1 MVIAAKDEFCSRIER
16 LQRRL
21 HAASGA
27 LVARRRSE
35 VHALTSRRGLA
46 GWSARLAL
54 RWRHASE
61 LGHALRRSAAAHV
74 ARRDRAARTLQM
86 RLEARDLR
94 RTLAALRGRLGQA
107 DSRVGAAAARTHDRA
122 AARLTAATGRLQSL
136 SPLAVLA
143 RGYAVCWN
151 GERTAIVRSANAV
164 SPGDRVRVTLQEGE
178 LDCEVRGTDRAIPLA

>member
-1 MVIAAKDEFCSRIER
+1 
-16 LQRRL
+16 
-21 HAASGA
+21 
-27 LVARRRSE
+27 
-35 VHALTSRRGLA
+35 
-46 GWSARLAL
+46 
-54 RWRHASE
+54 
-61 LGHALRRSAAAHV
+61 
-74 ARRDRAARTLQM
+74 M